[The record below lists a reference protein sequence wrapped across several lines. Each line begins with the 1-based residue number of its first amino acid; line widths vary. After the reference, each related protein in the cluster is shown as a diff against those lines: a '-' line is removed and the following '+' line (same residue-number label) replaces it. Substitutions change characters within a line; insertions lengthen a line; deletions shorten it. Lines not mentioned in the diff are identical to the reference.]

1 MFYSE
6 EDLELL
12 KGSDLYPSIPIRR
25 KRLKNDYEIII
36 KLDPDFKTM
45 FAVYDYLEA

>member
-25 KRLKNDYEIII
+25 KRLIKDYEIIT
-36 KLDPDFKTM
+36 KLDPDFSTLYS
-45 FAVYDYLEA
+45 VYDYL